1 MALNLTLK
9 NKVEDYIRKTKGGNA
24 SQAQG
29 AANIRAQNRSMN
41 CVFTIPEWSFAWTIG
56 NEQGGEI
63 FVATELNVLLVPK
76 KNVPFQVLGF

>member
-41 CVFTIPEWSFAWTIG
+41 CVFTIPEWSFA
-56 NEQGGEI
+56 
-63 FVATELNVLLVPK
+63 
-76 KNVPFQVLGF
+76 